1 MRVLLTGHLGYI
13 GTIMA
18 PALIAAGHDV
28 LGCDSNIYQRCSFD
42 VGGPIADVPWL
53 HKDVRDLER
62 RDLKG
67 IDAVIHLAAL
77 SNDPL
82 SDLNPDVTFEI
93 NHRASVSLAKLAK
106 SAGVG
111 RFIMASSCS
120 NYGLAGD
127 NLIDETGDLNP
138 VTAYGQSKVWAER
151 DIAPLA
157 DDDFCPTFMRP
168 ATAYGLSP
176 RMRFDIV
183 LNNLVAWAVTKGLI
197 YLKSDGTPWR
207 PIVHIEDISRAFIAA
222 LAAPREAVFKEAFN
236 VGHTSQNYRISE
248 IANIVAEVVP
258 DCRVQFAEDAGP
270 DKRCY
275 RVSFEKI
282 ARILPDFKP
291 QWDARKGAEQLYQ
304 AYKSSGLTLEEFE
317 GPRYQRISHVKKLIN
332 DGVLDQ
338 SLRHTDRA
346 AA

>member
-1 MRVLLTGHLGYI
+1 MKILLTGHLGYI
-13 GTIMA
+13 GTVMT
-18 PALIAAGHDV
+18 PMLLAAGHDV
-28 LGCDSNIYQRCSFD
+28 TGCDANLYERCTFD
-42 VGGPIADVPWL
+42 AGGRISEVPWIR
-53 HKDVRDLER
+53 KDLRDIQR

-67 IDAVIHLAAL
+67 FDAVVHLAAL

-82 SDLNPDVTFEI
+82 SDLNPDITYDI
-93 NHRASVSLAKLAK
+93 NHRATVNLAKLAK
-106 SAGVG
+106 SAGVS
-111 RFIMASSCS
+111 RFVIASSCS

-127 NLIDETGDLNP
+127 QLMDETGDLNP
-138 VTAYGQSKVWAER
+138 VTAYGQSKVWSER

-157 DDDFCPTFMRP
+157 NDDFCPTYLRP

-222 LAAPREAVFKEAFN
+222 LAAPRDKVFNQAFN
-236 VGHTSQNYRISE
+236 VGATSQNYRISE

-258 DCRVQFAEDAGP
+258 GCRVEYATDAGP

-282 ARILPDFKP
+282 ARVLPDFKP
-291 QWDARKGAEQLYQ
+291 QWDARKGAEQLYN
-304 AYKSSGLTLEEFE
+304 AYRSSGLTLEEFE
-317 GPRYQRISHVKKLIN
+317 GPRYQRISHIKKLLA
-332 DGVLDQ
+332 DGVIDD
-338 SLRHTDRA
+338 SLRRKDLEA
-346 AA
+346 A